1 MHARTASPKRKAT
14 RLSTAAP
21 HRAEP
26 AYPSVAVAD
35 SADAKGA
42 ALDEDATGGDAHL
55 KLRMVP
61 RTSTS
66 AKRGGSARQVGE
78 EYNIQHTIYNKGATC
93 NKCHATCNPQHT
105 PQRGGMQSLDR
116 RKQVKH

>member
-1 MHARTASPKRKAT
+1 MADGARAALLSESTKLHARTASPKRKAT

-78 EYNIQHTIYNKGATC
+78 ECNI
-93 NKCHATCNPQHT
+93 
-105 PQRGGMQSLDR
+105 
-116 RKQVKH
+116 

>member
-1 MHARTASPKRKAT
+1 MTHAPIALTVAVRAEVADGARAALLSESTKLHARTASPKRKAT

-35 SADAKGA
+35 GADAKGA

-78 EYNIQHTIYNKGATC
+78 ECNI
-93 NKCHATCNPQHT
+93 
-105 PQRGGMQSLDR
+105 
-116 RKQVKH
+116 

>member
-1 MHARTASPKRKAT
+1 MADGARAALLSESTKLHARTASPKRKAT

-35 SADAKGA
+35 GADAKGA
-42 ALDEDATGGDAHL
+42 ALDEDATGAGATGGDAHL

-78 EYNIQHTIYNKGATC
+78 ECNIQHTTKA
-93 NKCHATCNPQHT
+93 
-105 PQRGGMQSLDR
+105 
-116 RKQVKH
+116 

>member
-1 MHARTASPKRKAT
+1 
-14 RLSTAAP
+14 
-21 HRAEP
+21 
-26 AYPSVAVAD
+26 VAD

-42 ALDEDATGGDAHL
+42 ALDEDATGAGATGGDAHL

-78 EYNIQHTIYNKGATC
+78 ECNI
-93 NKCHATCNPQHT
+93 
-105 PQRGGMQSLDR
+105 
-116 RKQVKH
+116 